1 MHRHAHTH
9 ADTHTQTCT
18 HTHRCTHAHIHRQT
32 HAHADVCAHM
42 QTHMHRHTCTHAHAD
57 TCTHTHTHTHTR
69 IHRQTH
75 AHADTHTH
83 TQTHSGLSLP
93 YSLRGSRAM
102 RTFAA
107 EDGDLGERVVAAVA
121 LAANDAGLAAALASV
136 HVARAAVG
144 AMREAIT
151 RQAGV
156 LPRGPVVI
164 LLQEPEAEA
173 GRQTPQ
179 TTYTWRTFP
188 EPRQG
193 SRPAPWPPGCP
204 PPTASRPAAS
214 GAPRVDRAGVSSRKT
229 RPLSHLS
236 KHSP

>member
-1 MHRHAHTH
+1 MHTRTHMRAHTH
-9 ADTHTQTCT
+9 
-18 HTHRCTHAHIHRQT
+18 
-32 HAHADVCAHM
+32 
-42 QTHMHRHTCTHAHAD
+42 
-57 TCTHTHTHTHTR
+57 
-69 IHRQTH
+69 
-75 AHADTHTH
+75 
-83 TQTHSGLSLP
+83 THSGLSLP
-93 YSLRGSRAM
+93 YSLRGSRAT

-107 EDGDLGERVVAAVA
+107 EDRDLGERVVAAVA

-144 AMREAIT
+144 AVREAVT

-156 LPRGPVVI
+156 LCRGPVVI

-179 TTYTWRTFP
+179 TTYTWRALP
-188 EPRQG
+188 EQRQG

-214 GAPRVDRAGVSSRKT
+214 GAPRADGAGASSRKT

-236 KHSP
+236 KHREPPSVLKRISDSNGDLCTRVPGWLMEVFLFF